1 MREYDITKT
10 QLLVIIETL
19 MDYTKEPDIQ
29 IPCTKLGEGIV
40 SGNISFT
47 LFEYYCQ
54 TILDFYENNIE
65 KIRLNVY
72 VYNFDNHQKNMK
84 LIKEIVQ
91 DIESNKE
98 EYKDEISSPRIKKEN
113 PELSEN
119 EIFLVHGHDTGLK
132 NEVARFLEKLNIEP
146 IILHEQASSGDT
158 IIEKIERYSNVGFAI
173 VLYTPCDVGN
183 SLDNKEKLNPRA
195 RQNVVFEH
203 GYFIGK
209 LGRKN
214 VLALVKDDV
223 EKPNDI
229 SGVLY
234 INYSEDDGWK
244 LEIAKELNAVG
255 YNIDFNKI
263 FQV

>member
-1 MREYDITKT
+1 MREYDITKN
-10 QLLVIIETL
+10 QLAVIVDTI
-19 MDYTKEPDIQ
+19 MKYTNEPDIK
-29 IPCTKLGEGIV
+29 IPCTKLSEGIV
-40 SGNISFT
+40 SGNISFV

-65 KIRLNVY
+65 DIRANEFVH
-72 VYNFDNHQKNMK
+72 NFKSHQKNMR

-98 EYKDEISSPRIKKEN
+98 EYKDKISSPRIKTEN

-119 EIFLVHGHDTGLK
+119 EIFLVHGHDNGLK

-173 VLYTPCDVGN
+173 VLYTPCDVGT
-183 SLDNKEKLNPRA
+183 SVENKEKLNPRA

-214 VLALVKDDV
+214 VLALVKNNV

-234 INYSEDDGWK
+234 INYSEGDSWK

-263 FQV
+263 FQS